1 MYEKMTNP
9 EDGIENVH
17 YSSGNK
23 IAFFV
28 DKGTYDSRS

>member
-1 MYEKMTNP
+1 MYEKMMNP
-9 EDGIENVH
+9 EDGIENVQH
-17 YSSGNK
+17 SSGNK